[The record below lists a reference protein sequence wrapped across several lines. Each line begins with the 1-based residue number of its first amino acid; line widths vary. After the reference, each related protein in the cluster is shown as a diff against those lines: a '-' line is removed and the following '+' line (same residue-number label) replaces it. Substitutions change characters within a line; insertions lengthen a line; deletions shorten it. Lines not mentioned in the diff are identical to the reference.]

1 MNVSNFNRYLL
12 VDSTYVNIFSFFVKK
27 IMKILCNLNLSTY
40 LWSIILILIIIV
52 MKQSNIYLR
61 IFAFIAFVVCCSSVN
76 AQIKYDSN
84 GKLTFGN
91 TTPFGFYDI
100 TLNANGMYLK
110 CKNSNFFQI
119 DVSPDG
125 GTRLASHGND
135 VVFYNTQS
143 GNYNSIQVQSVYNAS
158 DVRLKTNIKPLNNCL
173 PLLMKLKTYSYNFK
187 NNGPS
192 TRSAVSNTQSSE
204 YGLLAQDVEKVL
216 PNLVIT
222 DSNGVKLLNYTELV
236 PMLIN
241 AVQTLSKRVE
251 ALEAAKKR

>member
-1 MNVSNFNRYLL
+1 M
-12 VDSTYVNIFSFFVKK
+12 
-27 IMKILCNLNLSTY
+27 
-40 LWSIILILIIIV
+40 
-52 MKQSNIYLR
+52 
-61 IFAFIAFVVCCSSVN
+61 
-76 AQIKYDSN
+76 
-84 GKLTFGN
+84 
-91 TTPFGFYDI
+91 
-100 TLNANGMYLK
+100 
-110 CKNSNFFQI
+110 
-119 DVSPDG
+119 
-125 GTRLASHGND
+125 
-135 VVFYNTQS
+135 
-143 GNYNSIQVQSVYNAS
+143 YNAS

-241 AVQTLSKRVE
+241 AVQTLSARVE

>member
-1 MNVSNFNRYLL
+1 MYFCELYNQQQ
-12 VDSTYVNIFSFFVKK
+12 
-27 IMKILCNLNLSTY
+27 
-40 LWSIILILIIIV
+40 SI
-52 MKQSNIYLR
+52 MKQSHIYSKVY
-61 IFAFIAFVVCCSSVN
+61 AFIAFFICCSAAN

-84 GKLTFGN
+84 GRLTFGK
-91 TTPFGFYDI
+91 TAPFAFYDI
-100 TLNANGMYLK
+100 TVNGNGMYFK

-143 GNYNSIQVQSVYNAS
+143 GSYNSIQVQSVYNAS
-158 DVRLKTNIKPLNNCL
+158 DIRLKTNIKPLNNCL

-187 NNGPS
+187 NNGAS
-192 TRSAVSNTQSSE
+192 TRSASNTQSQE
-204 YGLLAQDVEKVL
+204 YGLLAQDVEKIL

-241 AVQTLSKRVE
+241 AVQSLTKRIEV
-251 ALEAAKKR
+251 LEAEKK

>member
-1 MNVSNFNRYLL
+1 M
-12 VDSTYVNIFSFFVKK
+12 KK
-27 IMKILCNLNLSTY
+27 IAFIP
-40 LWSIILILIIIV
+40 
-52 MKQSNIYLR
+52 R
-61 IFAFIAFVVCCSSVN
+61 FFAFIAFVICCSSVN
-76 AQIKYDSN
+76 AQLKYDSN
-84 GKLTFGN
+84 GKLTFGD

-100 TLNANGMYLK
+100 TVNGNGVYFK

-143 GNYNSIQVQSVYNAS
+143 GDYNSIQVQSVYNAS
-158 DVRLKTNIKPLNNCL
+158 DIRLKTNIKPLNNCL
-173 PLLMKLKTYSYNFK
+173 PLLVKLKTYSYSFK
-187 NNGPS
+187 NKGAS
-192 TRSAVSNTQSSE
+192 TRSAASNTQSRE
-204 YGLLAQDVEKVL
+204 YGLIAQDVEKVL

-241 AVQTLSKRVE
+241 AVQTLTKRVE
-251 ALEAAKKR
+251 ALEAAKK